1 MNNFQ
6 YYTPTKVVFGKDT
19 QSKVGELVKEQGAT
33 KVLIHYG
40 GGSAVR
46 SGLIGQVKDSLDE
59 AGIAWVELG
68 GVKPNPRLAL
78 AKEGIELCKKEGVD
92 FILAVGGGSAIDSA
106 KCIAYG
112 LANEG
117 DVWDFFIKTRAPK
130 ACAPVGAVLTIAAA
144 GSEMSNSCVI
154 TNEDVM
160 LKRGVNT
167 DLCRCRFAVMN
178 PELTYTLP
186 DYQTACG
193 CLDIM
198 MHIMERYFSTSPDT
212 MLVDAMSEAVLRT
225 VRTNAM
231 ILLENP
237 TDYDARAQVMWAS
250 SLAHNGLLGCG
261 RDEDWATHQLG
272 HEISGKFDVAHG
284 AGLAAIWGSWA
295 RYVIDEKPE
304 RFAQFA
310 QNVFDIPVGN
320 SDPTRTGL
328 LGIRAMEDF
337 ITSIGLPVKIS
348 GLGIDLT
355 DEQIRE
361 MAHKC
366 ADRPGGK
373 IGGFKKLGEEDM
385 LKIFEM
391 AR

>member
-167 DLCRCRFAVMN
+167 DLCRCRFAVM
-178 PELTYTLP
+178 
-186 DYQTACG
+186 
-193 CLDIM
+193 
-198 MHIMERYFSTSPDT
+198 RS
-212 MLVDAMSEAVLRT
+212 
-225 VRTNAM
+225 
-231 ILLENP
+231 
-237 TDYDARAQVMWAS
+237 
-250 SLAHNGLLGCG
+250 
-261 RDEDWATHQLG
+261 
-272 HEISGKFDVAHG
+272 
-284 AGLAAIWGSWA
+284 
-295 RYVIDEKPE
+295 
-304 RFAQFA
+304 
-310 QNVFDIPVGN
+310 
-320 SDPTRTGL
+320 
-328 LGIRAMEDF
+328 
-337 ITSIGLPVKIS
+337 
-348 GLGIDLT
+348 
-355 DEQIRE
+355 
-361 MAHKC
+361 
-366 ADRPGGK
+366 
-373 IGGFKKLGEEDM
+373 
-385 LKIFEM
+385 
-391 AR
+391 